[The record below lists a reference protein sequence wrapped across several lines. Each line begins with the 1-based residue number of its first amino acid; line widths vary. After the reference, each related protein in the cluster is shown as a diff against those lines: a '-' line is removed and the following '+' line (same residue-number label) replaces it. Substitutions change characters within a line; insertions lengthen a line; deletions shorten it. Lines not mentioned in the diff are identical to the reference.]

1 MNTHSEVSYIK
12 PLDNF
17 YLQQSEPLKGCYL
30 ALRDII
36 LIQDKNI
43 TAEWKYG
50 CPFFY
55 YKGKMFCYLWFHKK
69 LQQPYIAIM
78 RGKYIKDNLLI
89 AEGRKNIR
97 IILFDP
103 NQDLPV
109 KTIKNILQEALKL
122 Y

>member
-1 MNTHSEVSYIK
+1 MNTT

-17 YLQQSEPLKGCYL
+17 YLQQSEALRSCYL

-36 LIQDKNI
+36 LLQDEHL

-69 LQQPYIAIM
+69 QQQPYIAFM
-78 RGKYIKDNLLI
+78 KGKNLKEPYLV
-89 AEGRKNIR
+89 AEGRVNIR
-97 IILFDP
+97 IMLFDP
-103 NQDLPV
+103 NKDLPKKRIEHV
-109 KTIKNILQEALKL
+109 IKELFKH
-122 Y
+122 YH